1 MTFFGLVWSVLLCLT
16 KKEMVSLSRMVRS
29 AMVGL
34 MAGSNLEEM
43 VSSEHLKNPKK
54 ARMNMASSVWAVL
67 GGW

>member
-1 MTFFGLVWSVLLCLT
+1 
-16 KKEMVSLSRMVRS
+16 MVSLSRMVRS

-43 VSSEHLKNPKK
+43 VSSEHLKNQKK

>member
-1 MTFFGLVWSVLLCLT
+1 
-16 KKEMVSLSRMVRS
+16 MVSLSRMVRS

-54 ARMNMASSVWAVL
+54 ARMNMASSVWRYWGAGNMC
-67 GGW
+67 GGCECTW